1 MDDGSNTLAGWT
13 LFGGIIALGAT
24 IVTGEYFH
32 HEAVEKGGYEV
43 ADSAPTEG
51 GGAVAAKPT
60 DFSKGDATKGAEVFK
75 KCASCHTIT
84 PGGANG
90 QGPNLHGVMGRAK
103 ASVAGFAYSADLTK
117 LGGAWD
123 WDSLDHWLLS
133 PKKMAAATKMSF
145 AGLSKP
151 EDRADLIVYLNSQ
164 GGGKPIPAA
173 PVEVA
178 PVEAAAVPA
187 ENAMA
192 PAAAATATK

>member
-1 MDDGSNTLAGWT
+1 MDDSSNTLAGWI

-24 IVTGEYFH
+24 IMTGEYFH
-32 HEAVEKGGYEV
+32 HEVVEKGGYEV
-43 ADSAPTEG
+43 ADSSPSEG
-51 GGAVAAKPT
+51 GGAAAAKPT
-60 DFSKGDATKGAEVFK
+60 DFSKGDPAKGAEVFK

-103 ASVAGFAYSADLTK
+103 ASVAGFAYSGDLTK

-123 WDSLDHWLLS
+123 WVSLDLWLLS

-151 EDRADLIVYLNSQ
+151 EDRADLIVYLNAQ

-173 PVEVA
+173 PVEA
-178 PVEAAAVPA
+178 
-187 ENAMA
+187 A
-192 PAAAATATK
+192 PAAAAAENAAAPAAEPAKK

>member
-1 MDDGSNTLAGWT
+1 MDDSSNTLAGWT

-43 ADSAPTEG
+43 ADAAPSEG
-51 GGAVAAKPT
+51 GGAVAALPT

-90 QGPNLHGVMGRAK
+90 IGPHLYGVMGRAK
-103 ASVAGFAYSADLTK
+103 ASVAGFAYSGDVSK

-123 WDSLDHWLLS
+123 WDSLDHWLAS
-133 PKKMAAATKMSF
+133 PKKMAAGTKMSF

-151 EDRADLIVYLNSQ
+151 EDRADLIVYLNAQ

-173 PVEVA
+173 PAPAAPAAEVE
-178 PVEAAAVPA
+178 
-187 ENAMA
+187 A
-192 PAAAATATK
+192 PAAAATK